1 MGRAALGA
9 AAKDKVIGVRVTHH
23 EQQALAAK
31 HGNPGRWL
39 RSLIDE
45 DLRQETD
52 K

>member
-9 AAKDKVIGVRVTHH
+9 AAKDKVIGVRVTDQ
-23 EQQALAAK
+23 ERAILTAR
-31 HGNPGRWL
+31 HGNPGKWL

-45 DLRQETD
+45 ELRKELE